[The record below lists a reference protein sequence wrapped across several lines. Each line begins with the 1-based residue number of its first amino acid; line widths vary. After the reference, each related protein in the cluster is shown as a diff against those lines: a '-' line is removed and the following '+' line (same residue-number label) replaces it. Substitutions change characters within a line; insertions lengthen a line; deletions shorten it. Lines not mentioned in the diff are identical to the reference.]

1 MGRGTATPSCPGR
14 DAARRMGRA
23 LAKPIMLPRRRKVMG
38 FASLYPSY
46 NPADTPPHP
55 RGLFRPSSALS
66 LHPHQG
72 KRAQGRPGAGWLPLT
87 AMPRAGCATMHSG
100 KQGNR
105 RHPGLPCADGWN
117 GLCRELPGERCTIAP
132 VALRMA
138 DARTR
143 SGRNITARLDAQ
155 TPGVRTTRFCR
166 TQAAPVV
173 RATLFAHGSPPCEA
187 FAPVKPASTAARP
200 ACRDDRDT
208 PLFLGPE

>member
-1 MGRGTATPSCPGR
+1 
-14 DAARRMGRA
+14 
-23 LAKPIMLPRRRKVMG
+23 
-38 FASLYPSY
+38 
-46 NPADTPPHP
+46 
-55 RGLFRPSSALS
+55 
-66 LHPHQG
+66 
-72 KRAQGRPGAGWLPLT
+72 
-87 AMPRAGCATMHSG
+87 
-100 KQGNR
+100 
-105 RHPGLPCADGWN
+105 
-117 GLCRELPGERCTIAP
+117 
-132 VALRMA
+132 MA